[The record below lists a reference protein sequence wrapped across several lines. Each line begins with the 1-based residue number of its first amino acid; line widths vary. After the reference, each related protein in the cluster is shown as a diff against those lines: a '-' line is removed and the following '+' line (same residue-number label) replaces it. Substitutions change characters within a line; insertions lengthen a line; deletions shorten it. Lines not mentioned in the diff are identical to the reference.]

1 MDELEFEV
9 LKDPCNDRRIKDL
22 PCPPSRELDDSKLYK
37 DRMPNWKLLEKFM
50 TQEGK
55 LTKV

>member
-37 DRMPNWKLLEKFM
+37 DRMPNWKVYFYL
-50 TQEGK
+50 
-55 LTKV
+55 